1 MYTRSTPLPVRCPQR
16 RLVDRHGF
24 TIMELLLVMSL
35 LIMVGAISAPNFI
48 GWAENQRLRKSGDI
62 IRTAWSRARIKAMKS
77 GQTIVFRYEIGGSR
91 YRMEA
96 WQTPGEMADFGMAP
110 GAGDDTPLLLP
121 NAEGDDPELAAE
133 NGTGSQGLPPQ
144 DGGLG
149 LQAAEQVLPR
159 GITFVGSEI
168 EMDARDLFAGEQ
180 AMADGQAMAADMSTS
195 WSSPIL
201 FYPDGSASQTK
212 LQLTDSKAT
221 RFVIVSLRGM
231 TGLSQSTDII
241 TQQDTMDLEAE
252 DLGP

>member
-1 MYTRSTPLPVRCPQR
+1 
-16 RLVDRHGF
+16 
-24 TIMELLLVMSL
+24 MELMLVMSL
-35 LIMVGAISAPNFI
+35 LIMIGAISAPSFI

-91 YRMEA
+91 YRVEA
-96 WQTPGEMADFGMAP
+96 WQTPGEMADFGMT
-110 GAGDDTPLLLP
+110 AGTGDNTPLRLP
-121 NAEGDDPELAAE
+121 NAEGNDPELAAE
-133 NGTGSQGLPPQ
+133 NGVGNLGLSPL
-144 DGGLG
+144 DGGMG
-149 LQAAEQVLPR
+149 SQAAEQVLPR
-159 GITFVGSEI
+159 SITFVGSEI
-168 EMDARDLFAGEQ
+168 EMDARDIFAGEQ
-180 AMADGQAMAADMSTS
+180 AMGDGQAMAGDMSTS

-231 TGLSQSTDII
+231 TGLSQVTDII